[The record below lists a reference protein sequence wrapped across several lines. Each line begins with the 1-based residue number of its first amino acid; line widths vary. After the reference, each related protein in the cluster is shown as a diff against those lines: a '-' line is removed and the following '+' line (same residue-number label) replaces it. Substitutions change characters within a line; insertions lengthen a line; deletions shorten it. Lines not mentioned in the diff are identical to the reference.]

1 MWLSSHSLKVE
12 TGRWSRIPKDDRL
25 CGCGEAIQDEE
36 HVLLRCP
43 KTDFARE
50 KFHVDSNVYTNIAGL
65 MDTLET
71 KVLVPFVDCC
81 ARVFK

>member
-50 KFHVDSNVYTNIAGL
+50 KFHVDSNVYPNIAGL

-71 KVLVPFVDCC
+71 NVLVPFVDCC